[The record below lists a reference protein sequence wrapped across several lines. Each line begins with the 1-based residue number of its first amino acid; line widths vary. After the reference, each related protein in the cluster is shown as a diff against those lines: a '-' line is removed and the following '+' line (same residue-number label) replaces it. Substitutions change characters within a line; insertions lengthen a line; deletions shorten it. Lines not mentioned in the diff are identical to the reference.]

1 MPEAGRL
8 ELDSRGEELHRLRE
22 HLEKV
27 KEDQAHVTQRK
38 TELIQTVQEQIAV
51 LRQILVDCEAEDQG
65 PAPATFMTPE
75 PPRLE
80 GQVPERIPIIE
91 YVRRELIRG
100 GEEIDTATLRHALV
114 TRHHVPPSR
123 LKNLS
128 QILYK
133 TVAVYKDHGK
143 IGLADWK
150 AQRTSKRRSTKG
162 ALRHT
167 S

>member
-1 MPEAGRL
+1 MPEA
-8 ELDSRGEELHRLRE
+8 ELDSRREELHLLRE

-27 KEDQAHVTQRK
+27 KEDQAHITQRK

-65 PAPATFMTPE
+65 PAPVAVMTPA
-75 PPRLE
+75 PIE

-91 YVRRELIRG
+91 YVRRELIRV
-100 GEEIDTATLRHALV
+100 GEETDTATLRHALI

-133 TVAVYKDHGK
+133 TAAVYKDHGK
-143 IGLADWK
+143 VGLADWK
-150 AQRTSKRRSTKG
+150 ASHPSKRRLARAKG